1 MDRIYACPEACTN
14 FDVNGPDVWLLWKAP
29 EMIEDYHQQYCFT
42 AFTLGLNDLT
52 PKLAEVLP
60 PTDSRFRPDQRA
72 LVISIFLSTPYEP
85 PLTAFDVCNQWV
97 MYLILSSSMPVTLYG
112 ETFSSLQSGLRSMP
126 FSMLLSSF
134 LEIDPYGSFLF
145 VDNAGLLHTG
155 EWRLGKSYT

>member
-1 MDRIYACPEACTN
+1 
-14 FDVNGPDVWLLWKAP
+14 
-29 EMIEDYHQQYCFT
+29 
-42 AFTLGLNDLT
+42 
-52 PKLAEVLP
+52 
-60 PTDSRFRPDQRA
+60 
-72 LVISIFLSTPYEP
+72 
-85 PLTAFDVCNQWV
+85 

-155 EWRLGKSYT
+155 EWRLGKSYTWEAASGGEAKIGPSNSQGARPGMAGHVVWPGFSLFYYSQLYLATSLPSSINKYLGFRVLI